1 MPSEALPTTVRDF
14 LRVHIQSVAQLEI
27 LSLVSSNAA
36 HEWTAQAVDHV
47 LRSNVEAIARW
58 LAEFAH
64 GGLLAEQAGPPMSY
78 RYEPRTPDLAAAATE
93 TVQAFRLRP
102 VPVIEAIF
110 KPDHAA
116 QSFADA
122 FRIRPH
128 H

>member
-27 LSLVSSNAA
+27 LSLVSATPA
-36 HEWTAQAVDHV
+36 HEWTAVAVDHV

-58 LAEFAH
+58 LAEFAR
-64 GGLLAEQAGPPMSY
+64 GGLLTEHAGPPTTY
-78 RYEPRTPDLAAAATE
+78 RYEPRTPELATGTAE

-122 FRIRPH
+122 FRIRSH
-128 H
+128 